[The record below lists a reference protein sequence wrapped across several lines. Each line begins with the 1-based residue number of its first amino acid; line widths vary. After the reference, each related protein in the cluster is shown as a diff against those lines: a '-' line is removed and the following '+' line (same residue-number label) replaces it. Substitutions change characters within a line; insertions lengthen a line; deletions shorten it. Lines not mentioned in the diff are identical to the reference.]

1 MRLLKIKWAMIF
13 NKSRSCWSADSNNNH
28 NQIVHVL
35 QVKLNLVAI
44 NNSRAMSETA
54 QTSAVSEN
62 RCHCHYSL
70 YFVIHRHYLKYI
82 FWQTPPPSL
91 PSVEIPSS
99 RRRRLSQ
106 ASRTRLHLDR
116 DDGDD
121 ITRSDVWRHHC
132 VVAQAFNCASC
143 RSWSRRDYLHLHPGH
158 MLALVRALLQVG
170 HHVTLRLIS
179 VRDHTASDSL
189 PREFGAWGSND
200 FARLLLNHV
209 LTV

>member
-70 YFVIHRHYLKYI
+70 YFVIYRHYFKYI

-132 VVAQAFNCASC
+132 VVAQAFNCAIAHDLDVTTFTFILVTCSLSLE
-143 RSWSRRDYLHLHPGH
+143 RSFKLDITWLC
-158 MLALVRALLQVG
+158 VWFQ
-170 HHVTLRLIS
+170 
-179 VRDHTASDSL
+179 
-189 PREFGAWGSND
+189 
-200 FARLLLNHV
+200 
-209 LTV
+209 